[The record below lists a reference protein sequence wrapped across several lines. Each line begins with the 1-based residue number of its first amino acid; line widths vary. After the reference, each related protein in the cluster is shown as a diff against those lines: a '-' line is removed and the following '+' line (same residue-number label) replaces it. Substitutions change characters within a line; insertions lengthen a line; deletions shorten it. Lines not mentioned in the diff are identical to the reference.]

1 MVLPPIHSAS
11 IVEIPDELRT
21 LFTQTVER
29 RGDRYVLEIPAQAV
43 SSDTIAPETV
53 YRVAL
58 LADHP
63 AADSETTPAAQ
74 AVSPSPPVTEGEHRI
89 VTIDDLGDEGD
100 GIAKV
105 DRGYVVIVPGGTPGE
120 TVPVE
125 ITRVTQTVAFATRLT
140 EPVGDDTESDDRESP
155 DPGSTDEAIDEFI

>member
-1 MVLPPIHSAS
+1 M
-11 IVEIPDELRT
+11 VEIPDELRT

-43 SSDTIAPETV
+43 SSDTITPETV

-63 AADSETTPAAQ
+63 AADSKTPPDAQ
-74 AVSPSPPVTEGEHRI
+74 AVSPSPPVTEGEHHI

-100 GIAKV
+100 GIATV
-105 DRGYVVIVPGGTPGE
+105 DRGYVVIVPGGTLGD
-120 TVPVE
+120 TVAVE

-140 EPVGDDTESDDRESP
+140 EPAGDDTESDDTS
-155 DPGSTDEAIDEFI
+155 STDEAIDAFI

>member
-1 MVLPPIHSAS
+1 MVA
-11 IVEIPDELRT
+11 IPDDLCT

-29 RGDRYVLEIPAQAV
+29 RGDRYVLEIPTHAV
-43 SSDTIAPETV
+43 TDDTLTPGAV

-63 AADSETTPAAQ
+63 AADSETTPADQ
-74 AVSPSPPVTEGEHRI
+74 SVSPSPPVTEGEHRT
-89 VTIDDLGDEGD
+89 VTIDDLGAEGD

-120 TVPVE
+120 SGLFVGTVGYL
-125 ITRVTQTVAFATRLT
+125 A
-140 EPVGDDTESDDRESP
+140 G
-155 DPGSTDEAIDEFI
+155 

>member
-1 MVLPPIHSAS
+1 MVA
-11 IVEIPDELRT
+11 IPDELRT

-29 RGDRYVLEIPAQAV
+29 RGDRYVLEIPAHTVTA
-43 SSDTIAPETV
+43 DTVTPGTV

-58 LADHP
+58 LAEQP
-63 AADSETTPAAQ
+63 PTISETPPDDPT
-74 AVSPSPPVTEGEHRI
+74 VSPSPPVTEGEHRT

-125 ITRVTQTVAFATRLT
+125 ITRVTQTVAFATHLS
-140 EPVGDDTESDDRESP
+140 EPVRDATEGDDPS
-155 DPGSTDEAIDEFI
+155 STDEAIDEFL

>member
-1 MVLPPIHSAS
+1 M
-11 IVEIPDELRT
+11 VEIPDDLRT
-21 LFTQTVER
+21 LFTQTVDH

-43 SSDTIAPETV
+43 TNDTVTLGTV

-58 LADHP
+58 LADQP
-63 AADSETTPAAQ
+63 AAGSTTTPDAQ
-74 AVSPSPPVTEGEHRI
+74 AVSPSPPVTEGEHRT

-120 TVPVE
+120 IVPVE
-125 ITRVTQTVAFATRLT
+125 ITRVTQTVAFATRLSEPARDAT
-140 EPVGDDTESDDRESP
+140 EGDDPS
-155 DPGSTDEAIDEFI
+155 STDEAIDEFL

>member
-1 MVLPPIHSAS
+1 MVT
-11 IVEIPDELRT
+11 IPDELRT

-29 RGDRYVLEIPAQAV
+29 RGDRYVLEIPADVVTA
-43 SSDTIAPETV
+43 DTVTPGTV

-63 AADSETTPAAQ
+63 AAGSVTAPADQ

-89 VTIDDLGDEGD
+89 VTIDDLGEEGD

-105 DRGYVVIVPGGTPGE
+105 ERGYVVIVPGGTPGE

-125 ITRVTQTVAFATRLT
+125 ITRVTHTVAFATRRP
-140 EPVGDDTESDDRESP
+140 EPVGDETKSDDHESA
-155 DPGSTDEAIDEFI
+155 DTSSTDEAIDEFI